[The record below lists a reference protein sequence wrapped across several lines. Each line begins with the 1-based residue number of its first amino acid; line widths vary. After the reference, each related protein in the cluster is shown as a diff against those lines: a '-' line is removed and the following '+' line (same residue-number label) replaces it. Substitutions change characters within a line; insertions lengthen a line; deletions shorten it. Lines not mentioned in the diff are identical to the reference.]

1 MRVNWKVETLGLE
14 SVHFPGVGHCDF
26 LQILG
31 IDRNSMSS
39 SASSTAPPNA
49 HKHRA
54 ESLRIDGYTGGRVGG
69 L

>member
-1 MRVNWKVETLGLE
+1 M
-14 SVHFPGVGHCDF
+14 HFPGVGHRDF

-31 IDRNSMSS
+31 IDRNSMLS
-39 SASSTAPPNA
+39 SASSAAPPNA

-54 ESLRIDGYTGGRVGG
+54 ESLRIDGYTGGRVDG